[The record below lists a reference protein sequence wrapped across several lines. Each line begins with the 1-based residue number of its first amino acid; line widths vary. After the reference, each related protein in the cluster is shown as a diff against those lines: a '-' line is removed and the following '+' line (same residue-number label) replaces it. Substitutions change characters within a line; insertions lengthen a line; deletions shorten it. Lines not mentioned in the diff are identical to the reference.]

1 MRNSLIIVLLSLLS
15 FGLVVS
21 DASAKRFGG
30 GRSFGM
36 QRSQSSFFSS
46 RAAQPMK
53 SLGQRANPSRWGGM
67 LRGLLIGGL
76 LASLFMGHGL
86 GAGIMSWLVLGALAF
101 FLVGFFR
108 KRMQPGFQSAG
119 PAGFQQNQFTNV
131 RDFGG
136 SAGTSQSQADYYPK
150 GFEPEA
156 FLRGAKVAFIRLQ
169 AAYDKNDK
177 EDLRRFTAPE
187 VFAEIEM
194 QINER
199 GNEPNVT
206 EVLNVAAE
214 LLDVTTQGDSLVASV
229 RFTGSVKENQDPV
242 VALNEIWH
250 FRQFVGDIQ
259 WVVGGIQQA

>member
-46 RAAQPMK
+46 RPSQPMK
-53 SLGQRANPSRWGGM
+53 SFGQRANPSRWGGM

-86 GAGIMSWLVLGALAF
+86 GAGIMSWLVVGVLAF
-101 FLVGFFR
+101 LLVGFLR
-108 KRMQPGFQSAG
+108 KRMQPGYQSAASG
-119 PAGFQQNQFTNV
+119 GFQPNAFTNM
-131 RDFGG
+131 RDFG
-136 SAGTSQSQADYYPK
+136 SASASQSQYDYPK
-150 GFEPEA
+150 GFEKEA

-169 AAYDKNDK
+169 AAYDKNNK

-206 EVLNVAAE
+206 EVLHVDAE
-214 LLDVTTQGDSLVASV
+214 LLDVATQGDSLVASV

-242 VALNEIWH
+242 VALDEIWH
-250 FRQFVGDIQ
+250 FRQFVGDTQ